1 MAIVSLRLEYMFF
14 AQSYSLE
21 ESMEVY
27 ECQSVE
33 VNRFYIKS
41 GSV

>member
-1 MAIVSLRLEYMFF
+1 MTF
-14 AQSYSLE
+14 AQIYSLE
-21 ESMEVY
+21 ESMEVD

-33 VNRFYIKS
+33 VDRFDIKS